1 MSVKASKNEK
11 KAAQFIPVAWRP
23 NWFSYSGTE
32 QSVTSTAGI
41 CPMVD
46 LFFDDLLYGEFHK
59 CLPERK
65 SNASYRK
72 DLFAMTTLCSAWVG
86 HDAIDDI
93 WEFHEDAGVREKL
106 GGEIPAPKTM
116 GDYYRSF
123 EEEHLTGLGDFLR
136 TQARRYR
143 KQIAP
148 GSPLVID
155 MDSTSHVQRGLKI
168 QGVEFNYKKLWCLDS
183 LSAWDELGFCHGFE
197 LRKGNTFSS
206 QGAPELIAKVFSHLR
221 HGEEKYFRAD
231 SAFHNKKCIE
241 AAIRAGAKFAIT
253 AHGRSNWLD
262 KVLAGGVGNWES
274 WKYTEEEIKDAMEA
288 EVQLPTIEVGS
299 MLYKPGWSPN
309 LRFYVVVKRT
319 WIRNKKTGKDE
330 WKYYGVITNW
340 NLFRTKPQTIV
351 EWHNRRG
358 NAENLIKEQKWNFDL
373 LHFPMLKLSANK
385 AYGLLYTVAHNFMR
399 VLSLLDNRNH
409 PLYAKKFR
417 RKFVFIPG
425 RLVWGSSRRFMR
437 MPQSKERE
445 VSQMMKRWRETFQP
459 LLASAG

>member
-1 MSVKASKNEK
+1 
-11 KAAQFIPVAWRP
+11 
-23 NWFSYSGTE
+23 
-32 QSVTSTAGI
+32 
-41 CPMVD
+41 
-46 LFFDDLLYGEFHK
+46 
-59 CLPERK
+59 
-65 SNASYRK
+65 
-72 DLFAMTTLCSAWVG
+72 
-86 HDAIDDI
+86 
-93 WEFHEDAGVREKL
+93 
-106 GGEIPAPKTM
+106 M

-123 EEEHLTGLGDFLR
+123 EEDHLKGLGGFLR

-155 MDSTSHVQRGLKI
+155 MDSTPHVQRGLKI
-168 QGVEFNYKKLWCLDS
+168 QGVEFNYRKLWCLDS

-221 HGEEKYFRAD
+221 HREEKYFRAD

-241 AAIRAGAKFAIT
+241 AAIHAGAKFTVT

-262 KVLAGGVGNWES
+262 KVLAGGVTNWES
-274 WKYTEEEIKDAMEA
+274 WKYTEDEIKEAMEA
-288 EVQLPTIEVGS
+288 EVKLPVVEVGS
-299 MLYKPGWSPN
+299 MLYRPGWSPN

-319 WIRNKKTGKDE
+319 WVKNRKTGKDE
-330 WKYYGVITNW
+330 WRYYGIISNW
-340 NLFRTKPQTIV
+340 NLFRTKLQTVV
-351 EWHNRRG
+351 EFHNRRG

-385 AYGLLYTVAHNFMR
+385 VYGLLYTVAHNFMR

-417 RKFVFIPG
+417 RKFVFIAG
-425 RLVWGSSRRFMR
+425 RLVWRSSQRIMR
-437 MPQSKERE
+437 MPEHKERE
-445 VSQMMKRWRETFQP
+445 VQGMMKRWRETFQP